1 VADSQPR
8 AIELQREDGST
19 MMHLRCPYCGE
30 LDSITEVGRAT
41 RWNKVDEVWKIG
53 SDIHIHWSTDDVE
66 FEHAEFR
73 CAECDAVV
81 ALTQEMYHSSDDAP
95 QPRKIDP
102 VELTRPK
109 P

>member
-1 VADSQPR
+1 MADSLPR
-8 AIELQREDGST
+8 AIELQREDGTS
-19 MMHLRCPYCGE
+19 MLHLRCPYCGK

-41 RWNKVDEVWKIG
+41 RWNKVDEVWDNDG
-53 SDIHIHWSTDDVE
+53 DLHIHWSTDDVE
-66 FEHAEFR
+66 FEHTEFC

-81 ALTQEMYHSSDDAP
+81 TLTQEMYHSTDDAP

-102 VELTRPK
+102 ADLKRQK